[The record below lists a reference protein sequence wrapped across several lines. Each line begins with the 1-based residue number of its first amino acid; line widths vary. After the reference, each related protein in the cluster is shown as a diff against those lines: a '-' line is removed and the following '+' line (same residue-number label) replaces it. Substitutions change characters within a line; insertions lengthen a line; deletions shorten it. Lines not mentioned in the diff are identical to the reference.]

1 MMAAPTTILTN
12 KYSSQIFDELESTSV
27 YKLIF
32 NEVKALVYWWYV
44 TMPVWYVLSL
54 RRILTIIDD
63 QYSISLLLS
72 HFFTPWH
79 RDFTFVGY
87 FIGVIMKLLFL
98 PVGFFVIVTTLGLYL
113 LFLVFW
119 FAIPIITILGIL
131 FTPFLDLIP

>member
-1 MMAAPTTILTN
+1 MAAPTTILTN

>member
-98 PVGFFVIVTTLGLYL
+98 PIGFFVIVTTLGLYL